1 MKSVLLAIINNPAE
15 NADVRIAAVSVLPW
29 AQPTFAEL
37 QKVAVRSWY
46 DPSEQVS
53 SFSRS
58 TFISLLHTEVPELQ
72 AVGMKI
78 RGLMHMFKP
87 THYGLQYSKNV
98 HLSKFVKYLLG
109 TVSTKLAFTN
119 SKYEMAPTK
128 LEMATNLYLQT
139 FESGIMM
146 KLHSFSA
153 YTQGVEKVI
162 DQVLKYYGDITEA
175 KQEVMQQLTKIANE
189 IKLIPRQS
197 SGFMSFIQQKVMGY
211 EYAALLSEYHAGE
224 MIEKISEAMPGL
236 KAGNSVSFVNGMNP
250 ISFEYV
256 GMTEAGFPTFMEV
269 DFPSVLAVTASAKV
283 NIADKWALLAKVIPV
298 FNCKVQSN
306 YGIISPFTEELV
318 ATGVTMSFH
327 SSAPVE
333 ATIAVKRGEL
343 DITLKTPE
351 ESLQKGKNLETIHAF
366 VLPYTVRKEI
376 KQVWTINKAAEVKAI
391 LTGAPMKKVA
401 KTFTH
406 YLNGEFRA
414 ETDNEFVDF
423 YSYWEK
429 IVQHDLISL
438 LTVGPLM
445 SSVRMSSAK
454 LAINPSLSEL
464 KEIQLKINLYARKP
478 NRVMKLITA
487 TWGQAQENEIATK
500 GLVSLKKAL
509 SELQGAPLTLIK
521 LEAFIKGASS
531 RKAFEAFS
539 LLGNKINTSHHVKSV
554 AASAAKL
561 PLLGQKAYA
570 IVFEGEAKYPT
581 IQSRWNKEE
590 LLSQPLE
597 LKYDGKIVYG
607 IEGEPR
613 SERNIILSSK
623 MSKTEDQIK
632 AVRESEEFKKCSVL
646 EGKNQRLSPI
656 CMKVRHQS
664 GSLDKAE
671 LAVHLPSEI
680 YSSPILKTIE
690 ELFRARYIAHVVPI
704 TPVPQVPAG
713 VVKFE
718 LLWARAGDV
727 AQMKVA
733 YPGFA
738 YWLKNY
744 RVPQMIQGVM
754 PLCARNPLLDW
765 VEQKATLNHSPAS
778 CRIQPEIIST
788 FDNRTYAYKIN
799 DCEHVLMM
807 DGSKKLPVGV
817 LARTIAGG
825 KKIVKILSGKF
836 EIELIPESDALK
848 VKLDG
853 RILAI
858 NKGQTFHE
866 KCSQTGK
873 VIIEIKR
880 YQDNVFYVYVANQYL
895 HVITD
900 GQSIEVIAPQLLHG
914 RSVGLCGD
922 LNGEVY
928 ADLPS
933 PR

>member
-1 MKSVLLAIINNPAE
+1 LKTGINFATAPHFSP
-15 NADVRIAAVSVLPW
+15 ISI
-29 AQPTFAEL
+29 FAE
-37 QKVAVRSWY
+37 
-46 DPSEQVS
+46 E
-53 SFSRS
+53 F
-58 TFISLLHTEVPELQ
+58 
-72 AVGMKI
+72 
-78 RGLMHMFKP
+78 
-87 THYGLQYSKNV
+87 
-98 HLSKFVKYLLG
+98 LG
-109 TVSTKLAFTN
+109 
-119 SKYEMAPTK
+119 
-128 LEMATNLYLQT
+128 
-139 FESGIMM
+139 
-146 KLHSFSA
+146 
-153 YTQGVEKVI
+153 
-162 DQVLKYYGDITEA
+162 
-175 KQEVMQQLTKIANE
+175 
-189 IKLIPRQS
+189 
-197 SGFMSFIQQKVMGY
+197 
-211 EYAALLSEYHAGE
+211 
-224 MIEKISEAMPGL
+224 
-236 KAGNSVSFVNGMNP
+236 
-250 ISFEYV
+250 
-256 GMTEAGFPTFMEV
+256 
-269 DFPSVLAVTASAKV
+269 
-283 NIADKWALLAKVIPV
+283 
-298 FNCKVQSN
+298 
-306 YGIISPFTEELV
+306 
-318 ATGVTMSFH
+318 TGVTMSVH
-327 SSAPVE
+327 ASSPVE
-333 ATIAVKRGEL
+333 AKVEAKKGEL
-343 DITLKTPE
+343 SITLKTPE
-351 ESLQKGKNLETIHAF
+351 ESLRKGKSLETIHGF
-366 VLPYTVRKEI
+366 VLPYTVRKGI
-376 KQVWTINKAAEVKAI
+376 KEVKTINKARDIRPI
-391 LTGAPMKKVA
+391 LTGNPMKKLD
-401 KTFTH
+401 KTFNH
-406 YLNGEFRA
+406 YLNGEVQFQA
-414 ETDNEFVDF
+414 DKEFVDF
-423 YSYWEK
+423 YSYYEK
-429 IVQHDLISL
+429 IIQHNPISL
-438 LTVGPLM
+438 LTAWPLM
-445 SSVRMSSAK
+445 SSVKMSSAK
-454 LAINPSLSEL
+454 LAINPALSEV
-464 KEIQLKINLYARKP
+464 KEVQLRVNLFARKP
-478 NRVMKLITA
+478 DHVMKIIAKELA
-487 TWGQAQENEIATK
+487 PAQEKEITSK
-500 GLVSLKKAL
+500 GLVSLKKVL
-509 SELQGAPLTLIK
+509 SELGGKPVTLVNVEALIVK
-521 LEAFIKGASS
+521 ASPQKVLEGFT
-531 RKAFEAFS
+531 
-539 LLGNKINTSHHVKSV
+539 LLGNKINANHHTKSV
-554 AASAAKL
+554 LGSAWKL
-561 PLLGQKAYA
+561 PLLSQKAYA
-570 IVFEGEAKYPT
+570 IVFEGEAKLPKV
-581 IQSRWNKEE
+581 QSRWSKDE
-590 LLSQPLE
+590 LLNQPME
-597 LKYDGKIVYG
+597 LKLDAELTYGIDGEQSSQRKIVV
-607 IEGEPR
+607 
-613 SERNIILSSK
+613 SSK
-623 MSKTEDQIK
+623 MSKTEEQIK
-632 AVRESEEFKKCSVL
+632 AVRESEEFKKCAEF
-646 EGKNQRLSPI
+646 EGKNQKLAPI